1 VWGLRQSSYDDV
13 DWPAVLADTLDLA
26 EAVQASQLHSLVFSQ
41 AVVTVH
47 LLAFPG
53 GTTEAGKRGQSQY
66 AQFLRRS
73 SADMGQAK
81 PDLQQFGMELPRRSI
96 DSWQPDRI
104 LASGQSATTTPA
116 AALAGGKLPTASP
129 SAQQAS
135 TTAAAKSGP
144 EEQRLERRPSR
155 VHFVPS
161 HSVQQ
166 TALSA
171 TVAVQEAASHGEQMM
186 GLQQASLQAQE
197 PQKAQYAQHEAHH
210 AQQGPQQPTQPEQR
224 QTNAKR
230 TFQEI
235 LQEQLQVLGPCVFH
249 NARGSCSA
257 HSSLVAQF

>member
-1 VWGLRQSSYDDV
+1 
-13 DWPAVLADTLDLA
+13 
-26 EAVQASQLHSLVFSQ
+26 
-41 AVVTVH
+41 
-47 LLAFPG
+47 
-53 GTTEAGKRGQSQY
+53 
-66 AQFLRRS
+66 
-73 SADMGQAK
+73 
-81 PDLQQFGMELPRRSI
+81 
-96 DSWQPDRI
+96 
-104 LASGQSATTTPA
+104 
-116 AALAGGKLPTASP
+116 
-129 SAQQAS
+129 
-135 TTAAAKSGP
+135 
-144 EEQRLERRPSR
+144 

-210 AQQGPQQPTQPEQR
+210 AQQEAQHAQQGPQQPTQPEQR

>member
-1 VWGLRQSSYDDV
+1 MLLSCTQWCSC
-13 DWPAVLADTLDLA
+13 
-26 EAVQASQLHSLVFSQ
+26 Q

-47 LLAFPG
+47 LLTFPG

-135 TTAAAKSGP
+135 PQLLPSLGLKNKGWKGDQAGCTLS
-144 EEQRLERRPSR
+144 RLILYSR
-155 VHFVPS
+155 LRCLPLWLFKKQPV
-161 HSVQQ
+161 
-166 TALSA
+166 
-171 TVAVQEAASHGEQMM
+171 M
-186 GLQQASLQAQE
+186 GS
-197 PQKAQYAQHEAHH
+197 
-210 AQQGPQQPTQPEQR
+210 R
-224 QTNAKR
+224 
-230 TFQEI
+230 
-235 LQEQLQVLGPCVFH
+235 
-249 NARGSCSA
+249 
-257 HSSLVAQF
+257 